1 MLIKYW
7 KGCILDLVECCNTVM
22 AINISEV
29 IAEYLKDSFL
39 DLVEC
44 CLRLSDVFY
53 FSSIYIEGARTKI
66 SIFFSCVLGGGGG
79 WKVNKKE

>member
-1 MLIKYW
+1 M
-7 KGCILDLVECCNTVM
+7 V
-22 AINISEV
+22 INISEV
-29 IAEYLKDSFL
+29 IAEYLKGSFL

-66 SIFFSCVLGGGGG
+66 SIFLVMY
-79 WKVNKKE
+79 